1 MRKLATFVV
10 LVLLA
15 VTMLPINSFA
25 AEVSGTYDEIIYLDN
40 GDYITVEISITQTRA
55 TTVNSDKTYIY
66 RKSNGEEQWRANL
79 YGTFVYDGTTSTCTQ
94 GSCDVIITASD
105 WSVSSKNV
113 VKSGGTVSCD
123 LVMAQKI
130 IGITINTKE
139 LNMSMTCSPTGVF
152 S

>member
-1 MRKLATFVV
+1 MKRTVT
-10 LVLLA
+10 LLA
-15 VTMLPINSFA
+15 LAFLIVSMLPVQSSATGIPT
-25 AEVSGTYDEIIYLDN
+25 EYDEIIHLDN
-40 GDYITVEISITQTRA
+40 GDYITVEIGQVLNRG
-55 TTVNSDKTYIY
+55 TTVNNNKTYTY
-66 RKSNGEEQWRANL
+66 RDSNGDEQWRAIL

-94 GSCDVIITASD
+94 GSCDVIITDTS

-123 LVMAQKI
+123 LTMVKKF
-130 IGITINTKE
+130 IGITVLKEE